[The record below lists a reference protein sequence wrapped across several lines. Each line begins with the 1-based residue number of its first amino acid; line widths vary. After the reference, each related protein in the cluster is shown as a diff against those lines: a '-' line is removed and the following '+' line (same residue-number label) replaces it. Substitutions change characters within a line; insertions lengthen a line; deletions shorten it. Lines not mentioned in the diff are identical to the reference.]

1 MTGLVLVTLA
11 AIAGSTA
18 RFVFDSTSRRWFPH
32 GPSVGIL
39 TANVIGSFV
48 LALVVGV
55 VATHT
60 VDDRW
65 RLVVGTGF
73 CGSFTTFSTL
83 TVELAALADLG
94 RRRQLVGWTAMS
106 VVGGGVAAALGI
118 VIGRG
123 W

>member
-11 AIAGSTA
+11 AMAGSTA
-18 RFVFDSTSRRWFPH
+18 RFALDGASRRWFPH

-39 TANVIGSFV
+39 FVNLLGSFV
-48 LALVVGV
+48 LGAVVGV
-55 VATHT
+55 MAVHT
-60 VDDRW
+60 VDARW

-83 TVELAALADLG
+83 AVELAVLADLG
-94 RRRQLVGWTAMS
+94 RRRALVGWTAAS

-118 VIGRG
+118 ALGRG